1 MENEEERRLLVTR
14 RGTKKATLTRLKN
27 KMEASY
33 INDKEMLKLMI
44 ERAQAAFNDYEDLC
58 VQIGDEEDPISIETT
73 YYECVAAIRRRIADL
88 SEPGPTPAVLPAATP
103 QVSSK
108 IKLPNIQIPS
118 FNEGRALALENSE
131 GRGDPASCAA
141 GKVAPVKVT
150 SSSFV
155 ATKASQ
161 GCLYCGKEHKLYACP
176 KFALASISERLDFV
190 KETKLCKIC
199 LNIHPGKCKFHF
211 KCKECK
217 ESHNSILHVN
227 EEKPA
232 SVSLTNINNQ
242 TLVLL
247 PTVKVKV
254 VSKSG
259 KEIIVKAM
267 LDCASQNSFIT
278 AKLAKELG
286 YPLLPDSTT
295 ITGVTLENKS
305 VQHSLRLDIFSCVY
319 PYKTQANLLVIDK
332 FTNEMLPQTE
342 IDISKIE
349 IPDNITLADDSFH
362 IPSEIDIL
370 LAANI
375 FFQCLLSQPEEL
387 RDPDAAPSLVHTQ
400 FGYIVGGDV
409 PSSILKR
416 PAVSLFCHECQTD
429 VRDTMSNFW
438 QTEKVPEIYAEHTSE
453 QQQCEKLFTETVKLE
468 DNQFTVSLPLKIPIY
483 DVNNTLGDSFGLALK
498 RFYNLEKR
506 FQKDQNLYE
515 GYKDFIHEYLDLGH
529 GSYVDISSYELTKD
543 PVYFMGHSA
552 VLRPDAVSTKL
563 RVVFDGS
570 MLTSNKISLNN
581 ILMNGPTVQQ
591 ELFDILLSFRVHKYF
606 IACDIR
612 RMFRNILVQKDQRS
626 LQNILWRDTPNESI
640 KCIQLNT
647 VCYGMKSSSNLSTRC
662 LNELATKFE
671 RQYPLASS
679 AILNSTYVDD
689 IIHTENSLAKIVD
702 TQTQLIELLA
712 KGSFKLHK
720 WAANDPS
727 ILANIPVE
735 QQVVGELELN
745 KDIKTLGL
753 KLDIDSDS
761 FKLSCPVSKNVPKTK
776 RQILSY
782 ISQFYDP
789 LGLAGPVFV
798 QAKIIMQKLA
808 QSCTDWDSVPTPI
821 LLKEWLEF
829 YNDLQTM
836 KEIKIKRN
844 VTVDDIQ
851 SAQLVAFGDASI
863 SAYGAAIYLRVTD
876 KHGKVTMSLL
886 CSKSRIASKDKKF
899 TVPRLELNASLLMA
913 KLCLRAYNT
922 LSKKLSIKSVHLFS
936 DSQVVLAWQKTDPT
950 KLNAYVANRVKLINE
965 YTKGFQWLY
974 IKTDLNPSDCL
985 SRGVKPSELQGNQL
999 WWCGP
1004 TSMSD
1009 PEYKFTD
1016 VSNDNVPDN
1025 LPEIKHADSSKPV
1038 CMASYQS
1045 VSLANDL
1052 LDKFSNINKAVN
1064 VLAYIQ
1070 RFCKNVHPGSQKIK
1084 LNFITFS
1091 EATQALHMF
1100 IKNEQ
1105 ERFFDKE
1112 LASLREG
1119 RQVSSYLLSVN
1130 PFIDA
1135 NGILRVGGRLQHS
1148 SLPYSHKHQIILP
1161 KESKVTYLII
1171 ENEHLKLLHAG
1182 QKEVLSNLSQRY
1194 YIVNGLKLVKSL

>member
-1 MENEEERRLLVTR
+1 
-14 RGTKKATLTRLKN
+14 
-27 KMEASY
+27 
-33 INDKEMLKLMI
+33 
-44 ERAQAAFNDYEDLC
+44 
-58 VQIGDEEDPISIETT
+58 
-73 YYECVAAIRRRIADL
+73 
-88 SEPGPTPAVLPAATP
+88 
-103 QVSSK
+103 
-108 IKLPNIQIPS
+108 
-118 FNEGRALALENSE
+118 
-131 GRGDPASCAA
+131 
-141 GKVAPVKVT
+141 
-150 SSSFV
+150 
-155 ATKASQ
+155 
-161 GCLYCGKEHKLYACP
+161 
-176 KFALASISERLDFV
+176 
-190 KETKLCKIC
+190 
-199 LNIHPGKCKFHF
+199 
-211 KCKECK
+211 
-217 ESHNSILHVN
+217 
-227 EEKPA
+227 
-232 SVSLTNINNQ
+232 
-242 TLVLL
+242 
-247 PTVKVKV
+247 
-254 VSKSG
+254 
-259 KEIIVKAM
+259 
-267 LDCASQNSFIT
+267 
-278 AKLAKELG
+278 
-286 YPLLPDSTT
+286 
-295 ITGVTLENKS
+295 
-305 VQHSLRLDIFSCVY
+305 
-319 PYKTQANLLVIDK
+319 
-332 FTNEMLPQTE
+332 
-342 IDISKIE
+342 
-349 IPDNITLADDSFH
+349 
-362 IPSEIDIL
+362 
-370 LAANI
+370 
-375 FFQCLLSQPEEL
+375 
-387 RDPDAAPSLVHTQ
+387 
-400 FGYIVGGDV
+400 
-409 PSSILKR
+409 
-416 PAVSLFCHECQTD
+416 
-429 VRDTMSNFW
+429 MSNFW
-438 QTEKVPEIYAEHTSE
+438 HTEKVPEIYAEHTSE

-506 FQKDQNLYE
+506 FQKDQMLYD
-515 GYKDFIHEYLDLGH
+515 GYKDFIHEYIDLGH
-529 GSYVDISSYELTKD
+529 GSYVDISSYDLNKD

-581 ILMNGPTVQQ
+581 ILMNGPIVQQ

-612 RMFRNILVQKDQRS
+612 RMFRNILIQKEQRS

-647 VCYGMKSSSNLSTRC
+647 VSYGMKSSSYLSTKC
-662 LNELATKFE
+662 LNELATRFE

-702 TQTQLIELLA
+702 TQNQLIELLA
-712 KGSFKLHK
+712 KGSFTLHK

-727 ILANIPVE
+727 ILTNIPVE

-761 FKLSCPVSKNVPKTK
+761 FKLSCPMSKNVPKTK

-798 QAKIIMQKLA
+798 QAKIIMQKLT
-808 QSCTDWDSVPTPI
+808 QSCTDWDSEPSPM
-821 LLKEWLEF
+821 LFKEWLDF
-829 YNDLQTM
+829 YNDLQAM

-844 VTVDDIQ
+844 VTVDNIQ
-851 SAQLVAFGDASI
+851 SAQLVAFGDASV
-863 SAYGAAIYLRVTD
+863 SAYGTAIYLRVTD
-876 KHGKVTMSLL
+876 KHGKVSMSLL
-886 CSKSRIASKDKKF
+886 CSKSRIASKDKKL

-922 LSKKLSIKSVHLFS
+922 LSKKISIESVHLFS

-985 SRGVKPSELQGNQL
+985 SRGVQPSELQGNQL

-1004 TSMSD
+1004 ACMSD

-1016 VSNDNVPDN
+1016 DCKNVPDN
-1025 LPEIKHADSSKPV
+1025 LPEIKHADGSKPV

-1070 RFCKNVHPGSQKIK
+1070 RFCKNVRLGSQKVK

-1091 EATQALHMF
+1091 EATQALHLI

-1105 ERFFDKE
+1105 EKFFDKE
-1112 LASLREG
+1112 LASLRAG
-1119 RQVSSYLLSVN
+1119 RQVASYLLSVN

-1148 SLPYSHKHQIILP
+1148 SLPYSQKHQIILP
-1161 KESKVTYLII
+1161 KESRVTHLII
-1171 ENEHLKLLHAG
+1171 ENEHLKLLHAS

-1194 YIVNGLKLVKSL
+1194 YIVNGLRLVKKFVNKCLTCFRLKGVTAKQLMGSLPAGRVNIDRAFAKVGIDFAGPILIKQSRVRSVITTKGYIAVYVCFVTKAVHLELVSDLTTDTFLASFKRFIARRNVPTEVYCDNAATFKSASTQLSELYKLNNNRCHQMQVQNVTAKLGTTFHFIPSYSPVFGALWEAAVKSLKYHLKRMLGSHVLTYELLYTLLVQIEGILNSRPITPMSSDTEDLSYLTPGHFLTGAPLTCYPEQDITNLPDNRLKFWRKCTALQQHFWRYWSKQYLNVLQNRPKWKTALPNIKVGALVILREIDTPPMTWPMARVTKVFPGQDGKVRALEVKKANGKVHTTSITKVCILPLDE

>member
-1 MENEEERRLLVTR
+1 
-14 RGTKKATLTRLKN
+14 
-27 KMEASY
+27 
-33 INDKEMLKLMI
+33 
-44 ERAQAAFNDYEDLC
+44 
-58 VQIGDEEDPISIETT
+58 
-73 YYECVAAIRRRIADL
+73 
-88 SEPGPTPAVLPAATP
+88 
-103 QVSSK
+103 
-108 IKLPNIQIPS
+108 
-118 FNEGRALALENSE
+118 
-131 GRGDPASCAA
+131 
-141 GKVAPVKVT
+141 
-150 SSSFV
+150 
-155 ATKASQ
+155 
-161 GCLYCGKEHKLYACP
+161 
-176 KFALASISERLDFV
+176 
-190 KETKLCKIC
+190 
-199 LNIHPGKCKFHF
+199 
-211 KCKECK
+211 
-217 ESHNSILHVN
+217 
-227 EEKPA
+227 
-232 SVSLTNINNQ
+232 
-242 TLVLL
+242 
-247 PTVKVKV
+247 
-254 VSKSG
+254 
-259 KEIIVKAM
+259 
-267 LDCASQNSFIT
+267 
-278 AKLAKELG
+278 
-286 YPLLPDSTT
+286 
-295 ITGVTLENKS
+295 
-305 VQHSLRLDIFSCVY
+305 
-319 PYKTQANLLVIDK
+319 
-332 FTNEMLPQTE
+332 
-342 IDISKIE
+342 
-349 IPDNITLADDSFH
+349 
-362 IPSEIDIL
+362 
-370 LAANI
+370 
-375 FFQCLLSQPEEL
+375 
-387 RDPDAAPSLVHTQ
+387 
-400 FGYIVGGDV
+400 
-409 PSSILKR
+409 
-416 PAVSLFCHECQTD
+416 
-429 VRDTMSNFW
+429 MSNFW

-647 VCYGMKSSSNLSTRC
+647 VCYGMKSSSYLSTRC

-808 QSCTDWDSVPTPI
+808 QS
-821 LLKEWLEF
+821 
-829 YNDLQTM
+829 Y
-836 KEIKIKRN
+836 
-844 VTVDDIQ
+844 
-851 SAQLVAFGDASI
+851 
-863 SAYGAAIYLRVTD
+863 
-876 KHGKVTMSLL
+876 
-886 CSKSRIASKDKKF
+886 
-899 TVPRLELNASLLMA
+899 
-913 KLCLRAYNT
+913 
-922 LSKKLSIKSVHLFS
+922 
-936 DSQVVLAWQKTDPT
+936 
-950 KLNAYVANRVKLINE
+950 
-965 YTKGFQWLY
+965 
-974 IKTDLNPSDCL
+974 LNPSDCL

-1025 LPEIKHADSSKPV
+1025 LPEIKHASRPAPPQLCAPEWSPV
-1038 CMASYQS
+1038 LTRLYRLSLQTRTMPKSWKLANVQPVPKKGSRADPCNYRPIAITSMLCKVMESVLNGKLLTYLEEKDLFSDRQYGFRRGRSTLAYVTHCCGEAIERNGEELA
-1045 VSLANDL
+1045 VSLDI
-1052 LDKFSNINKAVN
+1052 SKA
-1064 VLAYIQ
+1064 
-1070 RFCKNVHPGSQKIK
+1070 
-1084 LNFITFS
+1084 
-1091 EATQALHMF
+1091 
-1100 IKNEQ
+1100 
-1105 ERFFDKE
+1105 FDRVWH
-1112 LASLREG
+1112 ASLLSKIPAYGIPADFCSWLSDFLSDRSIRVVIDG
-1119 RQVSSYLLSVN
+1119 CSSDLMA
-1130 PFIDA
+1130 IDA
-1135 NGILRVGGRLQHS
+1135 GVPQGSVLSATLF
-1148 SLPYSHKHQIILP
+1148 
-1161 KESKVTYLII
+1161 
-1171 ENEHLKLLHAG
+1171 LLHINDML
-1182 QKEVLSNLSQRY
+1182 QPSC
-1194 YIVNGLKLVKSL
+1194 

>member
-1 MENEEERRLLVTR
+1 
-14 RGTKKATLTRLKN
+14 
-27 KMEASY
+27 
-33 INDKEMLKLMI
+33 
-44 ERAQAAFNDYEDLC
+44 
-58 VQIGDEEDPISIETT
+58 
-73 YYECVAAIRRRIADL
+73 
-88 SEPGPTPAVLPAATP
+88 
-103 QVSSK
+103 
-108 IKLPNIQIPS
+108 
-118 FNEGRALALENSE
+118 
-131 GRGDPASCAA
+131 
-141 GKVAPVKVT
+141 
-150 SSSFV
+150 
-155 ATKASQ
+155 
-161 GCLYCGKEHKLYACP
+161 
-176 KFALASISERLDFV
+176 
-190 KETKLCKIC
+190 
-199 LNIHPGKCKFHF
+199 
-211 KCKECK
+211 
-217 ESHNSILHVN
+217 
-227 EEKPA
+227 
-232 SVSLTNINNQ
+232 
-242 TLVLL
+242 
-247 PTVKVKV
+247 
-254 VSKSG
+254 
-259 KEIIVKAM
+259 
-267 LDCASQNSFIT
+267 
-278 AKLAKELG
+278 
-286 YPLLPDSTT
+286 
-295 ITGVTLENKS
+295 
-305 VQHSLRLDIFSCVY
+305 
-319 PYKTQANLLVIDK
+319 
-332 FTNEMLPQTE
+332 
-342 IDISKIE
+342 
-349 IPDNITLADDSFH
+349 
-362 IPSEIDIL
+362 
-370 LAANI
+370 
-375 FFQCLLSQPEEL
+375 
-387 RDPDAAPSLVHTQ
+387 
-400 FGYIVGGDV
+400 
-409 PSSILKR
+409 
-416 PAVSLFCHECQTD
+416 
-429 VRDTMSNFW
+429 MSNFW

-581 ILMNGPTVQQ
+581 ILMSGPTVQQ

-647 VCYGMKSSSNLSTRC
+647 VCYGMKSSSYLSTRC

-851 SAQLVAFGDASI
+851 SAQLVAF
-863 SAYGAAIYLRVTD
+863 
-876 KHGKVTMSLL
+876 
-886 CSKSRIASKDKKF
+886 
-899 TVPRLELNASLLMA
+899 
-913 KLCLRAYNT
+913 
-922 LSKKLSIKSVHLFS
+922 
-936 DSQVVLAWQKTDPT
+936 
-950 KLNAYVANRVKLINE
+950 
-965 YTKGFQWLY
+965 
-974 IKTDLNPSDCL
+974 DLNPSDCL

-1025 LPEIKHADSSKPV
+1025 LPEIKHADSSKPTKR
-1038 CMASYQS
+1038 CNSKTA
-1045 VSLANDL
+1045 D
-1052 LDKFSNINKAVN
+1052 
-1064 VLAYIQ
+1064 
-1070 RFCKNVHPGSQKIK
+1070 G
-1084 LNFITFS
+1084 FI
-1091 EATQALHMF
+1091 A
-1100 IKNEQ
+1100 
-1105 ERFFDKE
+1105 RW
-1112 LASLREG
+1112 
-1119 RQVSSYLLSVN
+1119 
-1130 PFIDA
+1130 
-1135 NGILRVGGRLQHS
+1135 
-1148 SLPYSHKHQIILP
+1148 
-1161 KESKVTYLII
+1161 
-1171 ENEHLKLLHAG
+1171 
-1182 QKEVLSNLSQRY
+1182 
-1194 YIVNGLKLVKSL
+1194 